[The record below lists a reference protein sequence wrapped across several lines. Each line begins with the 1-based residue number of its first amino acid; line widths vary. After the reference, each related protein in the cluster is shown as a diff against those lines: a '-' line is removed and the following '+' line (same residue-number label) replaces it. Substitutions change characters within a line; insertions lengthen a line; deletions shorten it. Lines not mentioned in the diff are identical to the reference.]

1 MKKLIIAL
9 TLLLT
14 SLAFAEQ
21 EAPEVPGTEPKM
33 NKFNFWW
40 EQVPAVCSTSE
51 EVERWA
57 EFKKFDPI
65 NISFGREN
73 GSPDGKV
80 VYIVVY
86 WINERQESFA
96 SVSTP
101 ERPDQTCII
110 FRTFDMKLNTD
121 LLNKKDI

>member
-1 MKKLIIAL
+1 MRKLIIAI

-14 SLAFAEQ
+14 SLAFAEH
-21 EAPEVPGTEPKM
+21 ETPTKPPV

-40 EQVPAVCSTSE
+40 EQVPAVCSTSDE
-51 EVERWA
+51 IERWA
-57 EFKKFDPI
+57 EFKKFNPI
-65 NISFGREN
+65 NISFGRE
-73 GSPDGKV
+73 GGTPDGQI

-86 WINERQESFA
+86 WMNENQESFA

-110 FRTFDMKLNTD
+110 FRTFDMKLNT
-121 LLNKKDI
+121 LLLQKKNI

>member
-9 TLLLT
+9 TLLIT
-14 SLAFAEQ
+14 SFAFAEH
-21 EAPEVPGTEPKM
+21 ETPSKPPVE
-33 NKFNFWW
+33 KFNFWW
-40 EQVPAVCSTSE
+40 EQVPAVCSTSDE
-51 EVERWA
+51 IERWA
-57 EFKKFDPI
+57 EFKKFNPI
-65 NISFGREN
+65 NISFGRA
-73 GSPDGKV
+73 GGVPDGEI

-86 WINERQESFA
+86 WMNEDQESFA

-101 ERPDQTCII
+101 QRPDQACIV

>member
-1 MKKLIIAL
+1 MKKLLITLI
-9 TLLLT
+9 LLLT
-14 SLAFAEQ
+14 TFAFAEHDHV
-21 EAPEVPGTEPKM
+21 EEKLEN

-51 EVERWA
+51 EIERWA
-57 EFKKFDPI
+57 EFKKFTPV
-65 NISFGREN
+65 NMSFGRE
-73 GSPDGKV
+73 GGVPDGKI

-86 WINERQESFA
+86 WINEEQETFA

-101 ERPDQTCII
+101 EQPDQSCIV
-110 FRTFDMKLNTD
+110 FRTFDLKLNTD

>member
-14 SLAFAEQ
+14 SLAFAGHE
-21 EAPEVPGTEPKM
+21 ETPESPVE
-33 NKFNFWW
+33 KFNFWW
-40 EQVPAVCSTSE
+40 EQIPAVCSTSDE
-51 EVERWA
+51 IERWA
-57 EFKKFDPI
+57 EFKGFEPV
-65 NISFGREN
+65 NMSFGREG
-73 GSPDGKV
+73 GSPTGEI

-86 WINERQESFA
+86 WINKNQESFA

-101 ERPDQTCII
+101 EQPDESCIV
-110 FRTFDMKLNTD
+110 FRTFDLKLNTL

>member
-9 TLLLT
+9 TLLIT
-14 SLAFAEQ
+14 SFAFAEHETQ
-21 EAPEVPGTEPKM
+21 TPQPPVE
-33 NKFNFWW
+33 KFNFWW
-40 EQVPAVCSTSE
+40 AHVPAVCSTSDE
-51 EVERWA
+51 IERWA
-57 EFKKFDPI
+57 EFKKFNPI
-65 NISFGREN
+65 NISFGRE
-73 GSPDGKV
+73 GGVPDGQI

-86 WINERQESFA
+86 WMNENQESFA

>member
-1 MKKLIIAL
+1 MKKLIIAI

-14 SLAFAEQ
+14 SLAFAEH
-21 EAPEVPGTEPKM
+21 ETPTKPPVK
-33 NKFNFWW
+33 KFNFWW
-40 EQVPAVCSTSE
+40 EQVPAVCSTSDE
-51 EVERWA
+51 IERWA
-57 EFKKFDPI
+57 EFKKFNPI
-65 NISFGREN
+65 NISFGRE
-73 GSPDGKV
+73 GGTPDGQI

-86 WINERQESFA
+86 WMNEDQESFA

-101 ERPDQTCII
+101 ERPDQACIV

>member
-1 MKKLIIAL
+1 MKKLIIAI

-14 SLAFAEQ
+14 SLAFAEH
-21 EAPEVPGTEPKM
+21 EVPHKDSEVE
-33 NKFNFWW
+33 KFNFWW

-51 EVERWA
+51 EIERWA
-57 EFKKFDPI
+57 EYKEFTPV
-65 NISFGREN
+65 NMSFGREGGTPN
-73 GSPDGKV
+73 GKI

-86 WINERQESFA
+86 WINEQQETFA

-101 ERPDQTCII
+101 EQPDQSCIV
-110 FRTFDMKLNTD
+110 FRTFDLKLNTL

>member
-9 TLLLT
+9 TLLI
-14 SLAFAEQ
+14 SSFAFAEHESVQ
-21 EAPEVPGTEPKM
+21 DTPVE
-33 NKFNFWW
+33 KFNFWW

-51 EVERWA
+51 EIERWA
-57 EFKKFDPI
+57 EFKKFNPI
-65 NISFGREN
+65 NISFGRE
-73 GSPDGKV
+73 GGTPDGQI

-86 WINERQESFA
+86 WMNEDQESFA

-101 ERPDQTCII
+101 ERPDQSCIV
-110 FRTFDMKLNTD
+110 FRTFDLKLNVG

>member
-9 TLLLT
+9 TLLIT
-14 SLAFAEQ
+14 SFAFAEH
-21 EAPEVPGTEPKM
+21 ETPSKPPVE
-33 NKFNFWW
+33 KFNFWW
-40 EQVPAVCSTSE
+40 EQVPAVCSTSDE
-51 EVERWA
+51 IERWA
-57 EFKKFDPI
+57 EFKKFNPI
-65 NISFGREN
+65 NISFGRE
-73 GSPDGKV
+73 GGTPDGQI

-86 WINERQESFA
+86 WMNEDQESFA

-101 ERPDQTCII
+101 ERPDQACIV

>member
-14 SLAFAEQ
+14 SLAFAEHDHV
-21 EAPEVPGTEPKM
+21 EKEHET
-33 NKFNFWW
+33 FNFWW
-40 EQVPAVCSTSE
+40 EQVPAVCSTSDE
-51 EVERWA
+51 IERWA
-57 EFKKFDPI
+57 EFKKFNPI
-65 NISFGREN
+65 NISFGRE
-73 GSPDGKV
+73 GGTPDGQI

-86 WINERQESFA
+86 WMNEDQESFA

-101 ERPDQTCII
+101 ERPDQACIV

>member
-9 TLLLT
+9 TLLIA
-14 SLAFAEQ
+14 SFAFAEHDTPSKPPV
-21 EAPEVPGTEPKM
+21 E
-33 NKFNFWW
+33 KFNFWW
-40 EQVPAVCSTSE
+40 EQVPAVCSTSDE
-51 EVERWA
+51 IERWA
-57 EFKKFDPI
+57 EFKKFNPI
-65 NISFGREN
+65 NISFGRE
-73 GSPDGKV
+73 GGVPDGQI

-86 WINERQESFA
+86 WMNEDQESFA

-101 ERPDQTCII
+101 ERPDQACIV

>member
-9 TLLLT
+9 TLLI
-14 SLAFAEQ
+14 SSFAFAEHESVQ
-21 EAPEVPGTEPKM
+21 DKPVE
-33 NKFNFWW
+33 KFNFWW
-40 EQVPAVCSTSE
+40 EQVPAVCSTSDE
-51 EVERWA
+51 IERWA
-57 EFKKFDPI
+57 EFKKFNPI
-65 NISFGREN
+65 NISFGRE
-73 GSPDGKV
+73 GGTPDGQI

-86 WINERQESFA
+86 WMNEDQESFA

-101 ERPDQTCII
+101 ERPDQACIV

>member
-1 MKKLIIAL
+1 MRKLIIAI

-14 SLAFAEQ
+14 SLAFAEH
-21 EAPEVPGTEPKM
+21 ETPTKPPVE
-33 NKFNFWW
+33 KFNFWW
-40 EQVPAVCSTSE
+40 EQVPAVCSTSDE
-51 EVERWA
+51 IERWA
-57 EFKKFDPI
+57 EFKKFNPI
-65 NISFGREN
+65 NISFGRE
-73 GSPDGKV
+73 GGVPDGQI

-86 WINERQESFA
+86 WMNEDQESFA

-101 ERPDQTCII
+101 ERPDQACIV